1 MEYLFSLGVVDRC
14 NENSIII
21 DYTLDVVDC
30 SWWFL
35 LSLQIAMG
43 QYGLLQLFVSRF
55 RLFFGVFFKSFWF
68 NFWHSYRSL
77 GLLWNFLDCCGS
89 SLIVVDCYGSL
100 WHFGSLWFVPFPS
113 KHASIDTYSEIS
125 EDLIIA
131 KMDIWILKKN
141 WHDCL
146 LHERK
151 LCVSQ

>member
-14 NENSIII
+14 IENWIII
-21 DYTLDVVDC
+21 DYILGRC
-30 SWWFL
+30 
-35 LSLQIAMG
+35 
-43 QYGLLQLFVSRF
+43 
-55 RLFFGVFFKSFWF
+55 RLFLMISFVVADCDGSIWVAAARCESFSIIFWVFFKSFWF